1 MKLDC
6 DLTSYIK
13 SNPKWIKDLSLRAKT
28 IKQKK
33 VREKLHDVEFGND
46 LLDMTP
52 KAQAITTTK
61 KKRLTGLDQNLTLLC
76 IKRHYQLSEKIAY
89 RMGENICKYI
99 SNMGLIPR
107 IYKEFLKLCNK
118 KSKQHKMSK
127 QLE

>member
-1 MKLDC
+1 M
-6 DLTSYIK
+6 
-13 SNPKWIKDLSLRAKT
+13 
-28 IKQKK
+28 
-33 VREKLHDVEFGND
+33 REKLHDVEFGND

-52 KAQAITTTK
+52 KAQATTTTT

-76 IKRHYQLSEKIAY
+76 IKRHYQLSEKIAHI
-89 RMGENICKYI
+89 MGENICKYI

-118 KSKQHKMSK
+118 KSKQRKMSK